1 MKFDG
6 CLKVWWLCKSLMVIL
21 KIEGYDYVKVWW
33 NVVDMSVDCDVWWG
47 WNNNFVGVMLWWL
60 FMLFCIG
67 NLNLIRMFR

>member
-33 NVVDMSVDCDVWWG
+33 NVVDRSVDCDVW
-47 WNNNFVGVMLWWL
+47 ME
-60 FMLFCIG
+60 
-67 NLNLIRMFR
+67 